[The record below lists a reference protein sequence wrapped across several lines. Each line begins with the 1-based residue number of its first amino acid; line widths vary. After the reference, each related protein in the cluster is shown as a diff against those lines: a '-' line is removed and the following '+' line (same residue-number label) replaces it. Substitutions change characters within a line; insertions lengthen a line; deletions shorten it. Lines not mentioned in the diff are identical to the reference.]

1 MIFFVEMSD
10 TSLLIQWHVLSIT
23 SYYSRLLERIVVISH
38 DTEQVVCGRLNR
50 TDSVLSIYDPEICP
64 ANLRV

>member
-23 SYYSRLLERIVVISH
+23 SYYSRLLERIVVLSH

-50 TDSVLSIYDPEICP
+50 TDSVLSINDTEICP